1 MGKSLTGKKCVAM
14 EGLIEEGKEVM
25 EEDMQ
30 PAVMDVALIC
40 AGQKVEHY
48 EIASYGC
55 ALTYA
60 NLLEGD
66 EAADLLNETLEEEK
80 TADETLTKIAQNLNV
95 EALNESEDDE
105 EKVSKTK
112 STKKK

>member
-1 MGKSLTGKKCVAM
+1 
-14 EGLIEEGKEVM
+14 
-25 EEDMQ
+25 
-30 PAVMDVALIC
+30 
-40 AGQKVEHY
+40 
-48 EIASYGC
+48 
-55 ALTYA
+55 
-60 NLLEGD
+60 LEGD